1 MSIPTSCTTLV
12 VGGGPAGSYAA
23 SALAREGVDVV
34 LLEADV
40 FPRYHIGESMLAS
53 IRHFLRF
60 VDLEK
65 TFDSYGF
72 EKKRGAAFKL
82 NDKREA
88 YTDFV
93 AANGPN
99 GYAWNVVRA
108 ESDELMFRHAAKC
121 GAMVF
126 DGVKV
131 TAIDF
136 APNDNASS
144 VDGSAL
150 ASSDRRPVSAK
161 WERKSDGSAGTI
173 DFEYLVDASGR
184 AGLVSTQYF
193 KNRTFNQ
200 GLRNIANWG
209 YWRGAGKYAPGT
221 EKENQPFFE
230 ALTDASGWCWTIPL
244 HNGTM
249 SVGIVMRQDIF
260 VAKKKALSHLSGPAL
275 YRECLNRAPQVLALL
290 ADAQLASEVKSA
302 SDWSYSADTYASPYL
317 RLAGDAG
324 CFIDPYFSSGVHLAL
339 ASGLSAAMTIQASRR
354 GDCDELAAAKW
365 HSNKV
370 TEGYTR
376 FLLVV
381 MTALKQIRN
390 QTEPVLSD
398 FDEDG
403 FDTAFGFFRPI
414 IQGTVDADVSNRLTQ
429 SEVSKTVDFCLN
441 AFKPVDAEKRQ
452 RVLAKMKSGAAGVK
466 ADLEGLSEDELRI
479 LHSIR
484 ARQMLRTEDTLNLD
498 NFSRDVI
505 DGMVPRLK
513 QGSLTLVKVEE
524 SDASQE
530 PEFTDLFDL
539 VKPGNTLKR
548 TGVH

>member
-23 SALAREGVDVV
+23 AALAREGVDVV

-60 VDLEK
+60 IDLEE
-65 TFDSYGF
+65 TIDNYGF
-72 EKKRGAAFKL
+72 QKKRGAAFKI
-82 NDKREA
+82 NEKGEA

-99 GYAWNVVRA
+99 GYAWNFVRA

-121 GAMVF
+121 GAKVF

-131 TAIDF
+131 TAIEF
-136 APNDNASS
+136 TPND
-144 VDGSAL
+144 DPL
-150 ASSDRRPVSAK
+150 SDDSTPHAHSYQRPVSAK
-161 WERKSDGSAGTI
+161 WERKSDGSVGTI
-173 DFEYLVDASGR
+173 KFEYLVDASGR
-184 AGLVSTQYF
+184 AGLVSTKYY
-193 KNRTFNQ
+193 KNRKFNQ

-209 YWRGAGKYAPGT
+209 YWRGAGRYAPGK
-221 EKENQPFFE
+221 EQENQPFFE
-230 ALTDASGWCWTIPL
+230 ALTDASGWCWAIPL

-249 SVGIVMRQDIF
+249 SVGIVMSQDLF
-260 VAKKKALSHLSGPAL
+260 VSKKKSLTNLSGSAL
-275 YRECLNRAPQVLALL
+275 YRECLNLAPKIQALL
-290 ADAQLASEVKSA
+290 SDAELVSDIKSA
-302 SDWSYSADTYASPYL
+302 SDWSYNADSYASPYI

-339 ASGLSAAMTIQASRR
+339 ASGLSAAMTIQAARR

-365 HSNKV
+365 HSSKV
-370 TEGYTR
+370 KEGYTR

-381 MTALKQIRN
+381 MVAMKQIRH

-403 FDTAFGFFRPI
+403 FDRAFGFFRPI
-414 IQGTVDADVSNRLTQ
+414 IQGTVDADVGNRLTQ
-429 SEVSKTVDFCLN
+429 SEVSKTVDFCLGV
-441 AFKPVDAEKRQ
+441 FKPVTADPAKDKEIMAKVASGDA
-452 RVLAKMKSGAAGVK
+452 G
-466 ADLEGLSEDELRI
+466 DLESLPEDELQI
-479 LHSIR
+479 LKSIR
-484 ARQMLRTEDTLNLD
+484 ARQVLRTGDLLNLD
-498 NFSRDVI
+498 NFNRDAI

-513 QGSLTLVKVEE
+513 LGSLTLVKVE
-524 SDASQE
+524 AAGQQ
-530 PEFTDLFDL
+530 PEYTDIFDL
-539 VKPGNTLKR
+539 RKFTTLL
-548 TGVH
+548 